1 MVLEEF
7 PFPKDILKKQIQLT
21 DQEALLNATGNSQAA
36 IERQDS
42 LPEHDFE
49 MSPSSPTLLLRNIE
63 KQVKYNKTQMSVKPN
78 GWLQKQGGSMVMT
91 AKKKDILQSWDW
103 VVIN

>member
-7 PFPKDILKKQIQLT
+7 PFPRDVLKKQIQLT
-21 DQEALLNATGNSQAA
+21 DQEVLLNTTGNSQAA

-49 MSPSSPTLLLRNIE
+49 MPPSSPTLLLQNIE
-63 KQVKYNKTQMSVKPN
+63 KQVK
-78 GWLQKQGGSMVMT
+78 
-91 AKKKDILQSWDW
+91 
-103 VVIN
+103 